1 MVITSEKKKRRAPV
15 IIAPMALVAAKVTP
29 SSITAVR
36 IVPKIPTSNISKI
49 PQQVLSAE
57 NKEDVK
63 SSMPRKTTAIPKS
76 THRNA
81 GVTVIIAVKRNSA
94 AITPIIML
102 AATAMPVQV
111 VWQQQLFEFIF
122 SPPLYNMQKSV

>member
-1 MVITSEKKKRRAPV
+1 
-15 IIAPMALVAAKVTP
+15 MALVAAKVTP
-29 SSITAVR
+29 RRITAVR
-36 IVPKIPTSNISKI
+36 IVPKTPTSNISKI

-63 SSMPRKTTAIPKS
+63 SSMPRTPTAIPKS
-76 THRNA
+76 THKNA
-81 GVTVIIAVKRNSA
+81 GVTVIIAVKRKRA
-94 AITPIIML
+94 AITPTIML

-122 SPPLYNMQKSV
+122 SPPLYNMQKSI